1 MRLAKALLLVLLVL
15 LIGVV
20 VSKIREAAEKRHA
33 DNTLKQIGMAL
44 QNYHSTYS
52 APANNKEPDK
62 DDAEGP

>member
-1 MRLAKALLLVLLVL
+1 MRLVKMLLLVLLVL

-20 VSKIREAAEKRHA
+20 MYKSRKAAEKRHA

-44 QNYHSTYS
+44 QNYHSTHS
-52 APANNKEPDK
+52 EPASNKEPDK